1 MGRSMRKIVVLALAA
16 SVLASCG
23 ATERLR
29 SKKGL
34 FFDGHQFRTRAEQ
47 VGEEHEEFA
56 VSVFR
61 ASQSVAGAREA
72 GRHAA
77 VTYCIKRYGRSEI
90 DWAAGQGPDDK
101 ALPRRIVDDTLG
113 LRGRCKGWS

>member
-1 MGRSMRKIVVLALAA
+1 M
-16 SVLASCG
+16 
-23 ATERLR
+23 
-29 SKKGL
+29 
-34 FFDGHQFRTRAEQ
+34 
-47 VGEEHEEFA
+47 GEEHEEFA

-77 VTYCIKRYGRSEI
+77 VTYCIKQYGRSEI
-90 DWAAGQGPDDK
+90 DWAAGQGPDDE

>member
-1 MGRSMRKIVVLALAA
+1 MRRNMRTIVVLALAA

-77 VTYCIKRYGRSEI
+77 VTYCIKQYGRSEI
-90 DWAAGQGPDDK
+90 DWAAGQGPDDE